1 MQSDT
6 LDQERELKLR
16 LIELEQISA
25 KALLEISRK
34 LDLILERLAAGELP
48 VRQPPERRSDDWWF
62 NGWRQS

>member
-34 LDLILERLAAGELP
+34 LDLILGRLAAGELP
-48 VRQPPERRSDDWWF
+48 VRQPERRSDDWWL
-62 NGWRQS
+62 NGWRRS